1 MNDKTEDFNKSELI
15 KNLESL
21 YDLEIKK
28 SIETIDTD
36 LLDETIAFGLELNEL
51 EVTLTPEEIEEKVR
65 KIPFVETATLNTTQ
79 ESVKGKTTKVKSH
92 KILLIAAIISILVAI
107 LAITSIAFNW
117 NIFEELKNRFGA
129 VADAPINENIDIGGL
144 TVIVNGKP
152 VIYSDIN
159 DFLDSKDLNVLYPE
173 TQPNNIKLTHI
184 VFDRINSKDRL
195 LLSFDNTNFTYTIL
209 FDETLSEDIKNVS
222 TEIVTISNIDCY
234 IIDMP
239 DLGQVQIHF
248 THNNN
253 LYSLSYNNKQEL
265 IEIIENLKE
274 LQ

>member
-79 ESVKGKTTKVKSH
+79 ESVNGKTTKVKSH
-92 KILLIAAIISILVAI
+92 KILLIAAIISILVTI
-107 LAITSIAFNW
+107 FAITSIAFDW
-117 NIFEELKNRFGA
+117 NIFDELKNRFGT
-129 VADAPINENIDIGGL
+129 VADTPVNEDIDVNGI
-144 TVIVNGKP
+144 TVISRGESKTYKSLDDIVNKYNLK
-152 VIYSDIN
+152 I
-159 DFLDSKDLNVLYPE
+159 LYPIKTPDGITLKSIMIYQTE
-173 TQPNNIKLTHI
+173 KRNEFVFLFNNNNFTFTISPNTMLSNNIK
-184 VFDRINSKDRL
+184 NG
-195 LLSFDNTNFTYTIL
+195 
-209 FDETLSEDIKNVS
+209 S
-222 TEIVTISNIDCY
+222 TEILEINNMICY
-234 IIDMP
+234 ITDMTDIGATQLYFEYDN
-239 DLGQVQIHF
+239 DLYM
-248 THNNN
+248 
-253 LYSLSYNNKQEL
+253 LRYNNKQGL
-265 IEIIENLKE
+265 IEIIDNLKE

>member
-65 KIPFVETATLNTTQ
+65 KIPFVETATLNTTPT
-79 ESVKGKTTKVKSH
+79 SVKGKTTKVKSH

-107 LAITSIAFNW
+107 FTITSIAFDW
-117 NIFEELKNRFGA
+117 NIFDELKNRFGT
-129 VADAPINENIDIGGL
+129 VADAPINEDID
-144 TVIVNGKP
+144 VNGITVVMRGETTAFDSIEEFLENEKF
-152 VIYSDIN
+152 DI
-159 DFLDSKDLNVLYPE
+159 LYPTKLPE
-173 TQPNNIKLTHI
+173 TTFLNQVVLQQTDKTNKINFVFNNSDFSYI
-184 VFDRINSKDRL
+184 VVFNKSI
-195 LLSFDNTNFTYTIL
+195 
-209 FDETLSEDIKNVS
+209 SEDIKNIS
-222 TEIVTISNIDCY
+222 IEMLEINNLNCY

-274 LQ
+274 SQ